1 MTAPDHSQLRW
12 DQIARRWWE
21 MLHDSTGKDGTPNP
35 ARDPAALAR
44 LRRAA
49 RPIDALEE
57 PSVFDLYK
65 KLGFNRYDVDRRL
78 PRVAVVAA
86 VLAHVRAD
94 AAPES
99 NGFRRRFADLLGQ
112 GAERPL
118 MSALRFKRLL
128 AATED
133 QDLMIAF
140 RRAVAL
146 AGKRN
151 INVGDVAES
160 VLDWSDRRRMRWA
173 FDYYGAGSAAPKQ
186 TEFVSTDDED

>member
-1 MTAPDHSQLRW
+1 MTAPDHPQPRW
-12 DQIARRWWE
+12 AQIVRRWWE
-21 MLHDSTGKDGTPNP
+21 MLHDTTRKDGTPNP

-49 RPIDALEE
+49 RPVDALEE
-57 PSVFDLYK
+57 PSVFDLYR
-65 KLGFNRYDVDRRL
+65 KLGFSRHEFERRL

-94 AAPES
+94 AAPGG
-99 NGFRRRFADLLGQ
+99 NGFRRRFADLLGR
-112 GAERPL
+112 GERPL

-133 QDLMIAF
+133 PDLMITF

-146 AGKRN
+146 AGKKE
-151 INVGDVAES
+151 IDVGDVAES
-160 VLDWSDRRRMRWA
+160 LLDWSDRRRMQWA

-186 TEFVSTDDED
+186 NDIASTDDKD